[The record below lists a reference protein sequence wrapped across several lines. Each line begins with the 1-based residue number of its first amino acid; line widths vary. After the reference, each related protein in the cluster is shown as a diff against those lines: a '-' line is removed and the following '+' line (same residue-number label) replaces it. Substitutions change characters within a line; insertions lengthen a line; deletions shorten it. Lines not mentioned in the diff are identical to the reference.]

1 MDEKKIKY
9 LRKSEELLKI
19 KPEDIKTEEEA
30 KKIIEELRDVINYH
44 DYLYFVVNEPIITD
58 YQYDQLFHLLEKLE
72 ERFPQ
77 FITPTSPTQR
87 VASDITKEFPEVKH
101 LSPMLSL
108 ENSYNEED
116 LREFDKRVR
125 EILNLDTVE
134 YAVEPKFDG
143 AGIALVYRDDIFA
156 RGATRGDGSVG
167 EDITNNLRTIRSLP
181 LEAKFSKYGIDTVEI
196 RGEVVLSK
204 ETFKVLNEKRIEEG
218 MPPLANPRNT
228 ATGSIRLQD
237 PKEVVKRGLEVFVY
251 QITYATD
258 REKNNLLG
266 SKIKKHSEAIKMLFE
281 LGFKSPYRELKV
293 CKGIDEVIDYCRE
306 WERKRENYP
315 YEIDGM
321 VIKVNDIKF
330 YEKLGITSHHPRWA
344 IAYKFKAR
352 QGKTKLIKVIFQ
364 VGRTGAITPVGKLE
378 PVEIG
383 GVIVSSVSLINED
396 FIKEK
401 DIRVGDTVIVER
413 AGDVI
418 PYIVGVDK
426 SVRTGKEKPIEFPK
440 NCPSCGSPVVRLPFE
455 AVYRCVNINCPAQ
468 VLERLIYFASKDA
481 MDIKGLG
488 EATIR
493 RFYKLGFLKS
503 IPDIFRLPY
512 NKIIN
517 LEGFGEKS
525 VENLKK
531 SIEEAKN
538 RPIHRLITGLGIRYV
553 GKTTAKTLAEHI
565 KCVED
570 LKDWSI
576 EKLEKLPDIGYK
588 VATSIYDFFHNEE
601 NLKIIRELKDLGVKT
616 CKEDKKEEKK
626 ADILKGLTFVFTGA
640 LNCCSREEAKSI
652 VESLGG
658 KVSNSVSKKTSYVI
672 VGENPGSKYE
682 KALKLGVKI
691 LNEEEFLNLIKNHIP
706 VKKNIEKNEKVP
718 NLFQRKIF

>member
-1 MDEKKIKY
+1 MDKKRIEY
-9 LRKSEELLKI
+9 LKKSEELLKI
-19 KPEDIKTEEEA
+19 NPENIKDEKEA

-44 DYLYFVVNEPIITD
+44 DYLYYVVNEPIITD
-58 YQYDQLFHLLEKLE
+58 YQYDQLFHLLKKLE
-72 ERFPQ
+72 EKFPQ

-87 VASDITKEFPEVKH
+87 VASDITKEFEEVKH

-116 LREFDKRVR
+116 LKEFDKRVK
-125 EILNLDTVE
+125 EILKIDTVE

-143 AGIALVYRDDIFA
+143 AGIALIYKDDLFV
-156 RGATRGDGSVG
+156 RGATRGDGVVG
-167 EDITNNLRTIRSLP
+167 EDITNNLKTIRSLP
-181 LEAKFSKYGIDTVEI
+181 LKAEFSRYGIYTVEI

-204 ETFKVLNEKRIEEG
+204 EAFKILNEKRIEEG
-218 MPPLANPRNT
+218 LPPLANPRN
-228 ATGSIRLQD
+228 AAAGSIRLQD
-237 PKEVVKRGLEVFVY
+237 PKEVAKRGLEVFVY
-251 QITYATD
+251 QITYAVD
-258 REKNNLLG
+258 KNGNNLLG
-266 SKIKKHSEAIKMLFE
+266 KEIKKHSEAIKLLFQ
-281 LGFKSPYRELKV
+281 LGFKSPYKELKV
-293 CKGIDEVIDYCRE
+293 CKDIDEVIEYCRE
-306 WERKRENYP
+306 WEKKRDKYP

-321 VIKVNDIKF
+321 VIKVNDIQY
-330 YEKLGITSHHPRWA
+330 YEKLGITSHHPKWA
-344 IAYKFKAR
+344 IAYKFKAK
-352 QGKTKLIKVIFQ
+352 QAKTRLIKVIFQ

-401 DIRVGDTVIVER
+401 DIRIGDLVIVER

-418 PYIVGVDK
+418 PYVVGVDK
-426 SVRTGKEKPIEFPK
+426 SARKGDEKPIEFPK
-440 NCPSCGSPVVRLPFE
+440 NCPSCGSPVVKLPYE
-455 AVYRCVNINCPAQ
+455 AVYRCININCPAQ

-512 NKIIN
+512 DEIIK
-517 LEGFGEKS
+517 LEGFGRKS

-553 GKTTAKTLAEHI
+553 GKTTAKTLAKHI

-570 LKDWSI
+570 LKNWSI
-576 EKLEKLPDIGYK
+576 EDLEKLPDIGYK

-601 NLKIIRELKDLGVKT
+601 NLKIIKELKDLGVKT
-616 CKEDKKEEKK
+616 CKDENEEGKTL
-626 ADILKGLTFVFTGA
+626 DILKGLTFVFTGA
-640 LNCCSREEAKSI
+640 LSCCSREEAKKL
-652 VESLGG
+652 VEKLGG
-658 KVSNSVSKKTSYVI
+658 KVSNSVSKKTSYVV

-682 KALKLGVKI
+682 KAKKLGVKI
-691 LNEEEFLNLIKNHIP
+691 LDEKDFLNLIKVDNLKIN
-706 VKKNIEKNEKVP
+706 VENNEKSIK
-718 NLFQRKIF
+718 FSQKKIF

>member
-1 MDEKKIKY
+1 MDGKNVLYLEKTEK
-9 LRKSEELLKI
+9 LLKI
-19 KPEDIKTEEEA
+19 KPEDINTEEEA
-30 KKIIEELRDVINYH
+30 KKIIEELRDVIKYH
-44 DYLYFVVNEPIITD
+44 DYLYYIKNEPIITD
-58 YQYDQLFHLLEKLE
+58 YQYDQLFHLLKKLE
-72 ERFPQ
+72 EKFPQ
-77 FITPTSPTQR
+77 LITPTSPTQR

-116 LREFDKRVR
+116 LKEFDKRVK
-125 EILNLDTVE
+125 ETLGIDKVE

-143 AGIALVYRDDIFA
+143 AGIALVYKKDIFV

-167 EDITNNLRTIRSLP
+167 EDITNNLKTIRSLP
-181 LEAKFSKYGIDTVEI
+181 LEASFSKYGIHTIEI

-204 ETFKVLNEKRIEEG
+204 IAFKILNEKRIEEG
-218 MPPLANPRNT
+218 LPPLANPRNT
-228 ATGSIRLQD
+228 AAGSLRLQD
-237 PKEVVKRGLEVFVY
+237 PKEVAKRGLEVFVY
-251 QITYATD
+251 QITYAVD
-258 REKNNLLG
+258 EENNNLLG
-266 SKIKKHSEAIKMLFE
+266 TKIKKHSEAIKILFD
-281 LGFKSPYRELKV
+281 LGFKAPYRELKV
-293 CKGIDEVIDYCRE
+293 CKDIDEVIEYCRE

-321 VIKVNDIKF
+321 VIKVNDIKY
-330 YEKLGITSHHPRWA
+330 YEKLGITSHHPKWA

-352 QGKTKLIKVIFQ
+352 QAKTRLVKVIFQ

-396 FIKEK
+396 FIREK
-401 DIRVGDTVIVER
+401 DIRIGDIVIVER

-418 PYIVGVDK
+418 PYIIGVDK
-426 SVRTGKEKPIEFPK
+426 SARTGNEKPIEFPK
-440 NCPSCGSPVVRLPFE
+440 NCPSCGSPVVKLPFE
-455 AVYRCVNINCPAQ
+455 AVYRCININCPAQ
-468 VLERLIYFASKDA
+468 ILERLIYFASKDA

-512 NKIIN
+512 DEIKN

-553 GKTTAKTLAEHI
+553 GKTTAKLLAKHI
-565 KCVED
+565 NCVED

-576 EKLEKLPDIGYK
+576 EDLEKLPDIGYK
-588 VATSIYDFFHNEE
+588 VATSIYDFFHNKE
-601 NLKIIRELKDLGVKT
+601 NLKILRELKELGVKT
-616 CKEDKKEEKK
+616 CKDEKTEEKEL
-626 ADILKGLTFVFTGA
+626 DVLKGLTFVFTGA
-640 LNCCSREEAKSI
+640 LNCCSREEAKKI
-652 VESLGG
+652 IERLGG
-658 KVSNSVSKKTSYVI
+658 KVSSSVSRKTSYVV
-672 VGENPGSKYE
+672 VGENPGSKYN

-691 LNEEEFLNLIKNHIP
+691 LNEKEFLEFL
-706 VKKNIEKNEKVP
+706 KNIEKN
-718 NLFQRKIF
+718 NNI

>member
-1 MDEKKIKY
+1 MDKMDEKKKLY
-9 LRKSEELLKI
+9 LEKTERLLKV
-19 KPEDIKTEEEA
+19 KPEDIKDEKIA
-30 KKIIEELRDVINYH
+30 KELIEELRDVINYH
-44 DYLYFVVNEPIITD
+44 DYLYYVINEPIITD
-58 YQYDQLFHLLEKLE
+58 YQYDQLFHLLKKLE
-72 ERFPQ
+72 EKFPQ

-125 EILNLDTVE
+125 EIIGVDIVE

-143 AGIALVYRDDIFA
+143 AGLALVYKDDIFV

-167 EDITNNLRTIRSLP
+167 EDITNNVKTIRSVP
-181 LEAKFSKYGIDTVEI
+181 LRANFSKYGIYTVEI
-196 RGEVVLSK
+196 RGEAVLSK
-204 ETFKVLNEKRIEEG
+204 EKFKLLNELRMEEG
-218 MPPLANPRNT
+218 LPPLANPRN
-228 ATGSIRLQD
+228 AAAGSLRLQN
-237 PKEVVKRGLEVFVY
+237 PKEVAKRGLEVFVY
-251 QITYATD
+251 QITYAAD
-258 REKNNLLG
+258 RNNNNLLG
-266 SKIKKHSEAIKMLFE
+266 TKIKKHSETIEMLFN
-281 LGFKSPYRELKV
+281 LGFKAPHKELKV
-293 CKGIDEVIDYCRE
+293 CNGIDEVIDYCRE

-321 VIKVNDIKF
+321 VIKVNDIKY

-344 IAYKFKAR
+344 IAFKFKAR
-352 QGKTKLIKVIFQ
+352 QGKTRLLKVIFQ

-378 PVEIG
+378 PIELG
-383 GVIVSSVSLINED
+383 GVVVSSVSLINED
-396 FIKEK
+396 FIREK
-401 DIRVGDTVIVER
+401 DIRIGDLVIVER

-418 PYIVGVDK
+418 PYIIGVDK
-426 SVRTGKEKPIEFPK
+426 SARTGEEKPIEFPK
-440 NCPSCGSPVVRLPFE
+440 YCPSCGSPVVKLPYE
-455 AVYRCVNINCPAQ
+455 AVYRCVNVNCPAQ

-493 RFYKLGFLKS
+493 RFYKLGFLKR

-512 NKIIN
+512 EKIER
-517 LEGFGEKS
+517 LEGFGKKS
-525 VENLKK
+525 VENLRK
-531 SIEEAKN
+531 SIEEAKH

-565 KCVED
+565 NCVED

-576 EKLEKLPDIGYK
+576 EDLEKLPDIGYK

-601 NLKIIRELKDLGVKT
+601 NLKMLQELKDLGVKT
-616 CKEDKKEEKK
+616 CKDKSEEEKK
-626 ADILKGLTFVFTGA
+626 SDLLKGLTFVFTGA

-652 VESLGG
+652 VERLGG
-658 KVSNSVSKKTSYVI
+658 KVSNSVSRKTSFVV
-672 VGENPGSKYE
+672 VGENPGSKYD

-691 LNEEEFLNLIKNHIP
+691 LNEEEFLKLIKGR
-706 VKKNIEKNEKVP
+706 NIEK
-718 NLFQRKIF
+718 KIN